1 MMTYPVLIIGPAGP
15 ERTSLEAMLSEL
27 GHAITGVSFEEGSR
41 LSPADHDLV
50 LVVDRRAPRGA
61 TWSVAGLHM
70 ADSVPVMLLA
80 GRPARD
86 LSSLSPGA
94 AELERLGRPEPGAW
108 ITPLPNLSDEA
119 LAQLVRAGSMPAFET
134 LHQRY
139 AQSLHRYC
147 MSLLR
152 RPHEA
157 EEAMQAAMLSAYQ
170 ALGKAP
176 AGGRDTNVRS
186 WLFRIAHNHSIDAL
200 RRRKRRDVEEFGEF
214 EHTDSRSP
222 EQVAG
227 NREAVRELFDDLA
240 SLNEEQRSALVMREF
255 AGLSHVEISGL
266 LGTTPARVKP
276 PIAQARDT
284 LEAFGAGRE
293 LSCAMVRE
301 RVAGADGRVLRS
313 RRFGDTC
320 GRARSARPTRPA
332 APAAGRPRRA
342 ARARPSPPRSSGG
355 PPRALHQVGAG
366 HAHGH
371 GDGGHEACAAHG
383 RGRGCGSICGRA
395 AGPRRSSW
403 CSAWPPR
410 SPPAG
415 GPPPPSPAWR

>member
-1 MMTYPVLIIGPAGP
+1 MNTYRVLIIGPAGL
-15 ERTSLEAMLSEL
+15 ERTSLEAMLSGL
-27 GHAITGVSFEEGSR
+27 GHAVTGASFDEGAG
-41 LSPADHDLV
+41 LSPGDHDLV

-70 ADSVPVMLLA
+70 ADAVPVMLLA

-94 AELERLGRPEPGAW
+94 AELERLGRPQPGAW

-170 ALGKAP
+170 ALRKAP
-176 AGGRDTNVRS
+176 TGGRDTNVRS

-200 RRRKRRDVEEFGEF
+200 RRRKRRDVEEIGEF
-214 EHTDSRSP
+214 EHTDTRGP

-227 NREAVRELFDDLA
+227 HREAVRELFDDLA

-266 LGTTPARVKP
+266 LGTTPARVKSL
-276 PIAQARDT
+276 IAQARDT
-284 LEAFGAGRE
+284 LEAFGAGRD

-313 RRFGDTC
+313 REVRGHLRACPECAAQAARRPT
-320 GRARSARPTRPA
+320 GRESVRAREAVA
-332 APAAGRPRRA
+332 A
-342 ARARPSPPRSSGG
+342 
-355 PPRALHQVGAG
+355 
-366 HAHGH
+366 
-371 GDGGHEACAAHG
+371 
-383 RGRGCGSICGRA
+383 
-395 AGPRRSSW
+395 
-403 CSAWPPR
+403 
-410 SPPAG
+410 
-415 GPPPPSPAWR
+415 